1 VADAGAIL
9 QHHDQNIARA
19 HSPNCALGT
28 VVTVERRQ
36 PEAPGMQNRKATN
49 TLVDDTCP
57 PRGHYGIASLVPGQQ
72 RSGMWDV
79 LEITR
84 SGLPRVTLLRPVP

>member
-1 VADAGAIL
+1 
-9 QHHDQNIARA
+9 
-19 HSPNCALGT
+19 
-28 VVTVERRQ
+28 
-36 PEAPGMQNRKATN
+36 MQNRKATN

-57 PRGHYGIASLVPGQQ
+57 PRGHYRIASLVPGQQ